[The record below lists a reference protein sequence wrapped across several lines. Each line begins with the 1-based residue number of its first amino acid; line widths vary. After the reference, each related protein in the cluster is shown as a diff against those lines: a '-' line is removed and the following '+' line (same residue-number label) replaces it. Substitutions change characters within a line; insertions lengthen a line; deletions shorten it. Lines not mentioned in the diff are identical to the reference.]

1 MDYLSALINVD
12 SDAVAT
18 DSIAIHTHDSAAER
32 EGRDRIIL
40 DNLSL
45 VEEVVRRMSRK
56 LPAAAD
62 QRELVSAGIL
72 GLIEAAARFDH
83 KRTVKFRT
91 YAETRVRGAILDH
104 LRSLTWAP
112 RGLHQRARAI
122 SAARAAV
129 EQRKCAAAMG
139 SEIADELGLSNDD
152 FNRLLADVNRLNISD
167 LNDEP
172 SVEKSV
178 QHSGSLVDPILSF
191 ERQEKL
197 DLIAEATEQLPERLR
212 VVLWLYYCEELT
224 LKELG
229 AVLKV
234 NEARASQLHS
244 KAIAAVR
251 QEIAK
256 RLNGSPARA
265 SQSERA
271 TPAGRASRQSPRRGR
286 AQAATGQ
293 RESQECSG
301 SVLPG

>member
-1 MDYLSALINVD
+1 MDHHSAHHQACD
-12 SDAVAT
+12 SDGAVKKPIAT
-18 DSIAIHTHDSAAER
+18 PHDKAN
-32 EGRDRIIL
+32 EGEHRDRIIL

-45 VEEVVRRMSRK
+45 VEEVVRRMSRR
-56 LPAAAD
+56 LPANAD
-62 QRELVSAGIL
+62 YGELVSAGVL

-83 KRTVKFRT
+83 SRAVKFRT

-129 EQRKCAAAMG
+129 EQRKCATAVG
-139 SEIADELGLSNDD
+139 SEIADELGLSTDEY
-152 FNRLLADVNRLNISD
+152 NRLVADVNRLSISD
-167 LNDEP
+167 LNDEASAERP
-172 SVEKSV
+172 AGSV
-178 QHSGSLVDPILSF
+178 VDPVLGF

-197 DLIAEATEQLPERLR
+197 DLISEATEQLPERLR

-251 QEIAK
+251 HEISK
-256 RLNGSPARA
+256 RLTRPQHRESHPVRTRPEGTGSRRARR
-265 SQSERA
+265 E
-271 TPAGRASRQSPRRGR
+271 GI
-286 AQAATGQ
+286 AQALKSQ
-293 RESQECSG
+293 RENPGCPG
-301 SVLPG
+301 SVWPA